1 MSPSF
6 EKKSRDQCEYSPDLL
21 LLYVRGRGDIFNLA
35 EGWEIVTDAKK
46 KKWRGEDRRRFR
58 GHCEKKDM
66 KLFFSGD
73 RRMLGKFLATA
84 AEQGRRR
91 DEMFTTA
98 KEGMGMGME
107 LNYCSPGGVRRDLDS
122 RSEFRGILMPQVR
135 ELPKRT
141 NPLFCSDFIFPLV
154 LISGDFFVFSPVPIV
169 ETPIVHQVKYTKM
182 E

>member
-1 MSPSF
+1 
-6 EKKSRDQCEYSPDLL
+6 
-21 LLYVRGRGDIFNLA
+21 
-35 EGWEIVTDAKK
+35 
-46 KKWRGEDRRRFR
+46 
-58 GHCEKKDM
+58 
-66 KLFFSGD
+66 
-73 RRMLGKFLATA
+73 MLGKFLATA

-98 KEGMGMGME
+98 KEGMGME

-122 RSEFRGILMPQVR
+122 RSEFHGILMPQVR

-141 NPLFCSDFIFPLV
+141 NPLFFSDFIFPLV
-154 LISGDFFVFSPVPIV
+154 LISHTLRFFLFFLVPIV